1 MNYDSRGGVS
11 AAFSY
16 PRAKASTSF
25 PAVLNL
31 LKCSKFIEYN
41 VETDTSVRDVIF
53 GACPLSEIHALSRAS
68 FVVSLSCFTSG
79 NKVSRSLFAFG
90 VCPYHRLLTSV
101 LSALRVANCLATNL
115 PVRCY

>member
-31 LKCSKFIEYN
+31 LKRSKLIDLI
-41 VETDTSVRDVIF
+41 VENIF
-53 GACPLSEIHALSRAS
+53 PLFLQEAVSPSFAHDISRTRHEIPLSFVFFFSS
-68 FVVSLSCFTSG
+68 FV
-79 NKVSRSLFAFG
+79 
-90 VCPYHRLLTSV
+90 
-101 LSALRVANCLATNL
+101 L
-115 PVRCY
+115 PLEIK

>member
-31 LKCSKFIEYN
+31 LKRSKFIEYN
-41 VETDTSVRDVIF
+41 VETDTSVRDVL
-53 GACPLSEIHALSRAS
+53 CWRVLLSEIHARRVPLSLSLS
-68 FVVSLSCFTSG
+68 FV
-79 NKVSRSLFAFG
+79 
-90 VCPYHRLLTSV
+90 
-101 LSALRVANCLATNL
+101 L
-115 PVRCY
+115 PLEIK

>member
-31 LKCSKFIEYN
+31 LKRSKFIEYN

-68 FVVSLSCFTSG
+68 FVVSLF
-79 NKVSRSLFAFG
+79 
-90 VCPYHRLLTSV
+90 V
-101 LSALRVANCLATNL
+101 LPLEIK
-115 PVRCY
+115 